1 MARTRE
7 ARVLLEDEE
16 YERLET
22 LASQRGISV
31 SDLIRETVRDRFTP
45 LAEQRKR
52 AVEAICRISIPLP
65 EWEVLEAEI
74 AEAHGGDLR

>member
-16 YERLET
+16 YERLEA
-22 LASQRGISV
+22 LASRRGISV
-31 SDLIRETVRDRFTP
+31 SDLIREAVRDRFTP

-52 AVEAICRISIPLP
+52 AFEAICRISIPLP
-65 EWEVLEAEI
+65 EWEVLETEI
-74 AEAHGGDLR
+74 AEAHGGDLP

>member
-1 MARTRE
+1 MASTRE

-22 LASQRGISV
+22 LANQRGVSV
-31 SDLIRETVRDRFTP
+31 SDLIREAVRDRFTP

-65 EWEVLEAEI
+65 PWDVLEAEI
-74 AEAHGGDLR
+74 AEAHGGDLP

>member
-22 LASQRGISV
+22 LAGQRGVSV
-31 SDLIRETVRDRFTP
+31 SDLIREAVRDRFTP

-52 AVEAICRISIPLP
+52 AVEAICRISISLP
-65 EWEVLEAEI
+65 EWDVLEAEI
-74 AEAHGGDLR
+74 AEAHGGDLC

>member
-1 MARTRE
+1 MPRTRE

-22 LASQRGISV
+22 LASQRGVSM
-31 SDLIRETVRDRFTP
+31 SDLIREAVRDRFTP

-52 AVEAICRISIPLP
+52 AVEAICRIRVPLP
-65 EWEVLEAEI
+65 EWDVLESEI
-74 AEAHGGDLR
+74 AEAHGSDLP

>member
-22 LASQRGISV
+22 LAGQRGISV
-31 SDLIRETVRDRFTP
+31 SDLIREAVRDRFTP
-45 LAEQRKR
+45 VAEQRRR
-52 AVEAICRISIPLP
+52 AFEAICRLQLP
-65 EWEVLEAEI
+65 IADWGNLDEEI
-74 AEAHGGDLR
+74 GQAHGGDLS

>member
-22 LASQRGISV
+22 LASQRRVSI
-31 SDLIRETVRDRFTP
+31 SDLIREAVRDRFTP
-45 LAEQRKR
+45 SAEQRRR
-52 AVEAICRISIPLP
+52 AVEAICRINIPLP
-65 EWEVLEAEI
+65 EWDVLEAEI
-74 AEAHGGDLR
+74 ADTHGSDLP

>member
-22 LASQRGISV
+22 LAGQRGISV
-31 SDLIRETVRDRFTP
+31 SDLIREAVRDRFTP
-45 LAEQRKR
+45 LTEQRRR
-52 AVEAICRISIPLP
+52 AVEAICRIRIPLP
-65 EWEVLEAEI
+65 KWDVLEDEI